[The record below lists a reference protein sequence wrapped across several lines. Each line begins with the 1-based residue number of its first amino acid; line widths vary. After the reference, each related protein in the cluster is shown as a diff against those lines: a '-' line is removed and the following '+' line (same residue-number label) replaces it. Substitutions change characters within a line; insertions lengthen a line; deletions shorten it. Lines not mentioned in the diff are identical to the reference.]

1 MLIRVFRRKISSY
14 LRKVN
19 KLEFKRI
26 GILIGVT
33 LLFAIVIQGWRMVS
47 QFELI
52 QTQLQADI
60 QESLDNAV
68 ENYFAE
74 LAKTDVIAMTD
85 MPSGK
90 VRLSSDSLPEPSQI
104 TKIQIDRLDS
114 AGGFFDRVTKSDRIF
129 QTIEKMESGG
139 FDSAFWNSI
148 REDSTSGLILL
159 DSSRKMALDQKN
171 RLQVFFGKDQADSI
185 NNLKIFTSK
194 IIISITRDSLD
205 FDQINAFL
213 FSELDRR
220 GIDINYRL
228 YQLSGKTKEDSILLN
243 SNGKMP
249 FQVTSRSTFLPPGQI
264 LEMHF
269 ENTAKTVLKRGL
281 TEILISLAFL
291 AIIAY
296 AFFYLY
302 QTIKNQKEI
311 AEIKQ
316 DLIANITHEF
326 KTPIATTLSAIEGI
340 QQFNPENDLSK
351 TDRYLG
357 ISKTQMLKLNQ
368 MVEKLLETAT
378 LDSDQL
384 VLKKEQIEP
393 EALLRQ
399 LVQKFQTLAPEK
411 HIDLTIPAHCK
422 PIFADPFH
430 FENALSN
437 LLDNAV
443 KYGGNQ
449 IRISLDQNGM
459 HKIRIYD
466 NGGKISPEQ
475 KERVFEQ
482 FYRIPKGDLHDVKGF
497 GIGLYY
503 VKKILEKHE
512 GKIELETGKNSTTF
526 STYWP

>member
-1 MLIRVFRRKISSY
+1 M
-14 LRKVN
+14 N
-19 KLEFKRI
+19 KLKFKRI

-33 LLFAIVIQGWRMVS
+33 LLFAIGMQAWRLVS

-85 MPSGK
+85 MPA
-90 VRLSSDSLPEPSQI
+90 RQFHISSDSLPEPHQI
-104 TKIQIDRLDS
+104 THIQIERTDS
-114 AGGFFDRVTKSDRIF
+114 TGEFLDRVTKSNRIF
-129 QTIEKMESGG
+129 ETIKKAETRG

-148 REDSTSGLILL
+148 EGDSSSGLIVL
-159 DSSRKMALDQKN
+159 DSTRKMALDQKN

-185 NNLKIFTSK
+185 NNLKIFASK

-205 FDQINAFL
+205 FDKINTFL
-213 FSELDRR
+213 FNELDRKD
-220 GIDINYRL
+220 IFINYRL
-228 YQLSGKTKEDSILLN
+228 YQLSGEAKEDSVLLN
-243 SNGKMP
+243 SKEKMP

-269 ENTAKTVLKRGL
+269 ENTALTVLKRG
-281 TEILISLAFL
+281 TAEILISLSFL
-291 AIIAY
+291 AIIAF
-296 AFFYLY
+296 AFYYLY

-340 QQFNPENDLSK
+340 QKFNPENDLQK

-393 EALLRQ
+393 EPLLRQ

-411 HIDLTIPAHCK
+411 NIDLTLPSHCK

-430 FENALSN
+430 FENVISN
-437 LLDNAV
+437 LLDNAI
-443 KYGGNQ
+443 KYGGDQ
-449 IRISLDQNGM
+449 IRICLDQNGM
-459 HKIRIYD
+459 HKIRIHD
-466 NGGKISPEQ
+466 NGGNISSEQ

-482 FYRIPKGDLHDVKGF
+482 FYRIPKGDVHDVKGF

-512 GKIELETGKNSTTF
+512 GKIELEPGKNSTTF
-526 STYWP
+526 FTYWP